1 MVDLEFGIGINN
13 DEQKKE
19 RRTSGV
25 VWKERR
31 GMRIIRKLI
40 KESVMKEVT
49 EATSSVSGRR

>member
-1 MVDLEFGIGINN
+1 MAGLEFGIGINN

-25 VWKERR
+25 VRKER

-40 KESVMKEVT
+40 KESVMKERGDRSDV
-49 EATSSVSGRR
+49 VCVR

>member
-1 MVDLEFGIGINN
+1 MAGLEYGIGINN

-25 VWKERR
+25 VWKER

>member
-1 MVDLEFGIGINN
+1 MAGLAFGIGINN

-25 VWKERR
+25 VWKER

>member
-1 MVDLEFGIGINN
+1 MAGLAFGTGINN

-19 RRTSGV
+19 RRTPGV
-25 VWKERR
+25 VWKER
-31 GMRIIRKLI
+31 GMRIIWKLI

>member
-1 MVDLEFGIGINN
+1 MAGLEFGIGINN

-19 RRTSGV
+19 GWTSGV
-25 VWKERR
+25 VWKER

>member
-1 MVDLEFGIGINN
+1 MAGLEFGIGINN
-13 DEQKKE
+13 DERKKE

-25 VWKERR
+25 VWKER

>member
-1 MVDLEFGIGINN
+1 MAGLAFGTGIIN

-25 VWKERR
+25 VWKER